1 MKSSKA
7 IALGAALF
15 GMATISGPAIAQQP
29 SSGAAPSAP
38 GSSSAK
44 YSDTEVNQF
53 TKAVMALQSIQKD
66 AAVPAADKQAKMA
79 GAVQQSGLPPEKFNE
94 IATAS
99 NTDPALMQRIQ
110 LAAGKMQGGAKNP

>member
-29 SSGAAPSAP
+29 STGAAPSA
-38 GSSSAK
+38 SSAK

-99 NTDPALMQRIQ
+99 NTDEALMQRIQ